1 MAEINANVICILLRN
16 ITFSCRSYVG
26 RVYRMRSVAVSY
38 SYHHLPSEINKINA
52 FSKETTLYQSNR
64 DCVLL

>member
-1 MAEINANVICILLRN
+1 MAEINANVIRILLRN

-26 RVYRMRSVAVSY
+26 RVAVSY
-38 SYHHLPSEINKINA
+38 SYHHLPREINKINA